1 MKADA
6 LTGRKQL
13 VIFLSAIFL
22 ISICVIAFEI
32 TLSRLLSVLLSY
44 HYVFV
49 VLSLA
54 LLGLGAGG
62 MFVHFFRPQIPI
74 EEKRF
79 LILTFVSS
87 LFALAIPFSVIF
99 IIQVENILDIQMAM
113 LIYGFLLLIPFFL
126 ADVAAN
132 QEYNQADG
140 IHPTAAGYRIIVENI
155 YPYVV
160 EAIEKHQVK

>member
-6 LTGRKQL
+6 LTGRKQPA
-13 VIFLSAIFL
+13 VFLSAIFL

-62 MFVHFFRPQIPI
+62 MFVHVCRPQIPI

-79 LILTFVSS
+79 LVLAFVSS

-99 IIQVENILDIQMAM
+99 M
-113 LIYGFLLLIPFFL
+113 
-126 ADVAAN
+126 
-132 QEYNQADG
+132 
-140 IHPTAAGYRIIVENI
+140 
-155 YPYVV
+155 
-160 EAIEKHQVK
+160 